1 MAVDAPP
8 PTGWR
13 ARLAPILES
22 PPVRELHEIVR
33 RYDAAGGAL
42 LASGLAY
49 SALFAIVP
57 TIIVLLG
64 LVGVVVADPS
74 DRATVIET
82 LSMVAPP
89 LRGLLSASLDQLTT
103 EAASVSI
110 VGLIGFAWGTSRFL
124 VALES
129 ALARV
134 LSDDQSRSLV
144 GRNLIGL
151 ASVVVLLGAV
161 VGGMLLAG
169 LGSFVASFAE
179 AVAPGRTVSSLVE
192 LSFGMAG
199 AAITVLA
206 LAVVYRFLPAGT
218 PTWGAI
224 LVPSIGVAIVLALF
238 SRLFVFLAPRL
249 IGAAAFLGTLAT
261 VFAALAWLGLAFQAI
276 LIGAAWI
283 RVRSDQEQLRREG
296 AGRVG

>member
-1 MAVDAPP
+1 MDAPS
-8 PTGWR
+8 PTAWR
-13 ARLAPILES
+13 ARLAPILAS
-22 PPVRELHEIVR
+22 PQVGELQGIMR

-64 LVGVVVADPS
+64 LVGVVVADPI
-74 DRATVIET
+74 DRANVTET
-82 LSMVAPP
+82 LSTVAPP
-89 LRGLLSASLDQLTT
+89 LRGLVSASLEQLTT
-103 EAASVSI
+103 EAASISI
-110 VGLIGFAWGTSRFL
+110 VGLIGFAWGASRFL

-129 ALARV
+129 ALGRV
-134 LSDDQSRSLV
+134 LSGDRPRSLV

-161 VGGMLLAG
+161 VGGMLFAG

-192 LSFGMAG
+192 VSFGIAG

-206 LAVVYRFLPAGT
+206 LAVVYRFLPAGA
-218 PTWGAI
+218 PSWRAI
-224 LVPSIGVAIVLALF
+224 LVPSIGVAIVLALIT
-238 SRLFVFLAPRL
+238 RLFVFLAPRL

-283 RVRSDQEQLRREG
+283 RVRSDREQVLREDSGQEG
-296 AGRVG
+296 

>member
-13 ARLAPILES
+13 ARLAPILVS

-103 EAASVSI
+103 EAASVSM
-110 VGLIGFAWGTSRFL
+110 F
-124 VALES
+124 E
-129 ALARV
+129 
-134 LSDDQSRSLV
+134 
-144 GRNLIGL
+144 
-151 ASVVVLLGAV
+151 
-161 VGGMLLAG
+161 
-169 LGSFVASFAE
+169 
-179 AVAPGRTVSSLVE
+179 
-192 LSFGMAG
+192 
-199 AAITVLA
+199 
-206 LAVVYRFLPAGT
+206 
-218 PTWGAI
+218 
-224 LVPSIGVAIVLALF
+224 
-238 SRLFVFLAPRL
+238 
-249 IGAAAFLGTLAT
+249 
-261 VFAALAWLGLAFQAI
+261 
-276 LIGAAWI
+276 
-283 RVRSDQEQLRREG
+283 
-296 AGRVG
+296 